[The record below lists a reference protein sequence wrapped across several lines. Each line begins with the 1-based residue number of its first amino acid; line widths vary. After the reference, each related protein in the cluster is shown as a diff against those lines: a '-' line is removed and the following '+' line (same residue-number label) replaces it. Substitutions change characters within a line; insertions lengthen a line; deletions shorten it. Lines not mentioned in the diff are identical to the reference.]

1 MSHIMCKCY
10 IFFAILATYACPR
23 CQCPPL
29 FDGPECQQT
38 KHTFLG
44 DGYAWFPPIKPCFK
58 SHISLEF
65 ITESA
70 DGLLLYN
77 GPLGVLQPGD
87 KGDFIAL
94 GKFTQMPKHLVF
106 SLSPALFLFLVI
118 KNTQQVVILIMKN
131 MTKQSIP
138 S

>member
-1 MSHIMCKCY
+1 MSHILCKCY
-10 IFFAILATYACPR
+10 IFSAILEIFASPR
-23 CQCPPL
+23 CQCPPS

-65 ITESA
+65 ITEST

-94 GKFTQMPKHLVF
+94 GILPKCQNVLYLACPLHCF
-106 SLSPALFLFLVI
+106 YF
-118 KNTQQVVILIMKN
+118 
-131 MTKQSIP
+131 
-138 S
+138 

>member
-1 MSHIMCKCY
+1 MYIVKLSHVLCKTY
-10 IFFAILATYACPR
+10 IFSAIFASHR
-23 CQCPPL
+23 CQCLPL

-58 SHISLEF
+58 THISLEF

-77 GPLGVLQPGD
+77 GPLSVLQPGD

-94 GKFTQMPKHLVF
+94 GTSPKWQNVL
-106 SLSPALFLFLVI
+106 
-118 KNTQQVVILIMKN
+118 
-131 MTKQSIP
+131 
-138 S
+138 